1 MSEAKSNS
9 QSCIAINS
17 ISAQF
22 TEDPH
27 REPHEK
33 ETSLHVE
40 GDGTQMEV
48 RSFKR
53 GVFEKLLHRPE
64 FEVKSLYVLDDE
76 NREHVVDTVDE
87 AVNQSLP
94 IIGVVGKIPVGSIN
108 IGTPR
113 NSNSHADIVK

>member
-1 MSEAKSNS
+1 MAEAKASS
-9 QSCIAINS
+9 ESCIAVNS
-17 ISAQF
+17 NTAQF
-22 TEDPH
+22 TEDPR

-33 ETSLHVE
+33 ETAVTLD
-40 GDGTQMEV
+40 GDRNQAKV

-53 GVFEKLLHRPE
+53 SVFEKLLQRSE
-64 FEVKSLYVLDDE
+64 FELESLHVIDDD
-76 NREHVVDTVDE
+76 NQEHVVDTIDE
-87 AVNQSLP
+87 ALNQSLP